1 MRRQE
6 GNKKRSMIDIKRKP
20 PVKKIKTG
28 CQVETQDD
36 DSDASLPEVYLDSDT
51 SPSPVPGSSNQ
62 DRLGAMDKSSDSPDL
77 DQEEYQVAAG
87 YEGLKVIIPPKDP
100 AVRAGRRRATLL
112 VCPASLI
119 GHWVEQIQQHLN
131 KNVDIRLK
139 IHHGQNKSPTGA
151 DLENNY
157 DIVITTYGTLA
168 SEWGRVDMAPLI
180 RAKWLRVVMDEGH
193 TIKNHNSKSAKAAV
207 SLDTIRRW
215 IVSGT
220 PIQNNLMEL
229 WSLVNWLNFGMYCG
243 KSQMRVY
250 KRQIERPCKQGFP
263 VGFERLQV
271 LMDTICLRRTKT
283 DKKPDGSPLVVLP
296 GKTIVTREVELT
308 EDERLCYAIFQ
319 KYAQEIVGRYHKRGQ
334 LLRNYAHIFALMM
347 RMRQLCC
354 HREIIQD
361 VDWDKVLEDKDGL
374 AIQLQ
379 EFLDNDDINN
389 QGGSGEPGTDIPE
402 DMKRRLV
409 NQLREMIRSG
419 VSDDCS
425 VCLSDLKT
433 PVITPCA
440 HVFCRQCIERV
451 LDTVKPPSCP
461 LCRNE
466 ISNKKQLLEAGQ
478 DDEEDDKG
486 QTSLADMEDIV
497 VKVSSSKVNAVIK
510 EMLRIQRDCPDDK
523 IIVVSQFTSFLNI
536 LQPLIKEKN
545 FSMVR
550 LDGTMSHALRSETV
564 SVFQSSK
571 KESPKVML
579 LSLKAGGV
587 GLNLT
592 AANHLL
598 LLDPAWNPA
607 SEWQCFDRTHRLGQK
622 KEVMI
627 YKYITKNSI
636 EETMM
641 EIQEKKKDLISGAFH
656 IPEEERR
663 RQRVNDIRN
672 IFGI

>member
-6 GNKKRSMIDIKRKP
+6 GNKKRSMIDIKRKL
-20 PVKKIKTG
+20 PVKKMKTG
-28 CQVETQDD
+28 CQIETQDD

-51 SPSPVPGSSNQ
+51 SPSPVPGGSNQ

-77 DQEEYQVAAG
+77 NQEEYQVAAG

>member
-1 MRRQE
+1 
-6 GNKKRSMIDIKRKP
+6 
-20 PVKKIKTG
+20 
-28 CQVETQDD
+28 
-36 DSDASLPEVYLDSDT
+36 
-51 SPSPVPGSSNQ
+51 
-62 DRLGAMDKSSDSPDL
+62 
-77 DQEEYQVAAG
+77 
-87 YEGLKVIIPPKDP
+87 
-100 AVRAGRRRATLL
+100 
-112 VCPASLI
+112 
-119 GHWVEQIQQHLN
+119 
-131 KNVDIRLK
+131 
-139 IHHGQNKSPTGA
+139 
-151 DLENNY
+151 
-157 DIVITTYGTLA
+157 
-168 SEWGRVDMAPLI
+168 
-180 RAKWLRVVMDEGH
+180 
-193 TIKNHNSKSAKAAV
+193 
-207 SLDTIRRW
+207 
-215 IVSGT
+215 
-220 PIQNNLMEL
+220 
-229 WSLVNWLNFGMYCG
+229 
-243 KSQMRVY
+243 
-250 KRQIERPCKQGFP
+250 
-263 VGFERLQV
+263 
-271 LMDTICLRRTKT
+271 
-283 DKKPDGSPLVVLP
+283 
-296 GKTIVTREVELT
+296 
-308 EDERLCYAIFQ
+308 
-319 KYAQEIVGRYHKRGQ
+319 
-334 LLRNYAHIFALMM
+334 
-347 RMRQLCC
+347 
-354 HREIIQD
+354 
-361 VDWDKVLEDKDGL
+361 
-374 AIQLQ
+374 
-379 EFLDNDDINN
+379 
-389 QGGSGEPGTDIPE
+389 
-402 DMKRRLV
+402 
-409 NQLREMIRSG
+409 
-419 VSDDCS
+419 
-425 VCLSDLKT
+425 LSDLKT

-461 LCRNE
+461 LCRKE
-466 ISNKKQLLEAGQ
+466 IVNKKQLLVAGQ
-478 DDEEDDKG
+478 DEEEDEKG
-486 QTSLADMEDIV
+486 QTTLADMEDIV
-497 VKVSSSKVNAVIK
+497 VKVSSSKVNAVLK

-536 LQPLIKEKN
+536 LQPLIKDKN